1 MMAYPPVDLF
11 GLMPY
16 HGHGCGAGDAGTFQV
31 TYGGAAEIVE
41 LETTFQ
47 ISVRDRLRATQVVG
61 TRTPKLYGPI
71 YVLLADN
78 QTRETKVK

>member
-1 MMAYPPVDLF
+1 MEVIEAGAFSERFLVHDGISPVNLF

-31 TYGGAAEIVE
+31 TYGGAAETVE

-47 ISVRDRLRATQVVG
+47 NQRA
-61 TRTPKLYGPI
+61 R
-71 YVLLADN
+71 
-78 QTRETKVK
+78 